1 MKNNKTY
8 IVLIPVSFTNS
19 RNVAERIE
27 NGHFKDVRTVQKELN
42 DINNEVSVYAITD
55 FMDGVNDQELDI
67 LNDVFITYVTLNK

>member
-1 MKNNKTY
+1 MKTNKTY